1 MFVWES
7 FKKFFNYFKCK
18 GQMVMKFV
26 LAPDSF
32 KESMTAKNA
41 ALAMEKGILKVFP
54 DAECV
59 IVPMAD
65 GGEGTVE
72 SLVSM
77 TNGEI
82 IKTEVLGPLGE
93 QRIAEYGL
101 LGEGET
107 AVIEMA
113 TASGLELIDPE
124 DRDPLVTTTYG
135 TGQLI
140 KHALDK
146 GVTRIL
152 IGIGGSATN
161 DGGVGMLQAL
171 GVSFKDRNGEELVFG
186 GGALSKLFTIDLSG
200 LDERINDVKI
210 DVACDVTNPL
220 IGENGASAIFG
231 PQKGAT
237 PEIVKVLDQNLAL
250 YAGLIKQELG
260 KDIAYM
266 EGAGAAGGLGAG
278 LMAFLNAQLK
288 KGVELVIEYT
298 GLEER
303 VKGADYVFTGEGSI
317 DGQTLFGKTPFGVA
331 TIAQKYSI
339 PVIAFAGRIGKGVEP
354 LYDHGFTAIIGI
366 LTGVTSLKEALDSG
380 ETNLAFAAENICRA
394 LKI

>member
-1 MFVWES
+1 
-7 FKKFFNYFKCK
+7 
-18 GQMVMKFV
+18 MKFV

-32 KESMTAKNA
+32 KESMTAKKA
-41 ALAMEKGILKVFP
+41 ALAMEKGVKAVFP
-54 DAECV
+54 NAECV

-82 IKTEVLGPLGE
+82 IKTEVIGPLGE
-93 QRIAEYGL
+93 KVIAEYGL
-101 LGEGET
+101 LGEGQT

-113 TASGLELIDPE
+113 SASGLELIKPKE
-124 DRDPLVTTTYG
+124 RNPLLTTTYG

-146 GVTRIL
+146 GVRRFL

-161 DGGVGMLQAL
+161 DGGAGMLQAL
-171 GVSFKDRNGEELVFG
+171 GVSFKDQAGNELPFG
-186 GGALSKLFTIDLSG
+186 GGALQQLHSIDMSG
-200 LDERINDVKI
+200 LDERIKMVQI

-220 IGENGASAIFG
+220 IGDNGASAIFG

-237 PEIVKVLDQNLAL
+237 PEMVRALDQNLAHF
-250 YAGLIKQELG
+250 ADVIKKQLG
-260 KDIAYM
+260 EDIAYLD
-266 EGAGAAGGLGAG
+266 GAGAAGGLGAG
-278 LMAFLNAQLK
+278 LVAFLNAQLK
-288 KGVELVIEYT
+288 KGIDLVIEYT
-298 GLEER
+298 GLEEQ

-317 DGQTLFGKTPFGVA
+317 DGQTLFGKTPYGVA
-331 TIAQKYSI
+331 AIAEKYSV
-339 PVIAFAGRIGKGVEP
+339 PAIAFAGRIGDGVES
-354 LYDHGFTAIIGI
+354 LYDNGFTAIIGI
-366 LTGVTSLKEALDSG
+366 LKGVTTLEKALECG
-380 ETNLAFAAENICRA
+380 EENLAFAAENVCRV

>member
-1 MFVWES
+1 
-7 FKKFFNYFKCK
+7 
-18 GQMVMKFV
+18 MKFV

-41 ALAMEKGILKVFP
+41 ALAMERGIRKVFP
-54 DAECV
+54 NAECV

-93 QRIAEYGL
+93 EIIAEYGL
-101 LGEGET
+101 LGEGQT

-113 TASGLELIDPE
+113 SASGLELIKPE
-124 DRDPLVTTTYG
+124 DRDPLLTTTYG

-146 GVTRIL
+146 GVKRFL
-152 IGIGGSATN
+152 IGIGGSSTN
-161 DGGVGMLQAL
+161 DGGAGMLQAL
-171 GVSFKDRNGEELVFG
+171 GVSFKDERGEEISFG
-186 GGALSKLFTIDLSG
+186 GGALERLRTIDLSD
-200 LDERINDVKI
+200 LDERIKDVKI

-237 PEIVKVLDQNLAL
+237 PKIVKVLDQNLAH
-250 YAGLIKQELG
+250 YAEVMKEQLG
-260 KDIAYM
+260 KDIAHM

-288 KGVELVIEYT
+288 KGVDLVIEYT
-298 GLEER
+298 SLEEQ
-303 VKGADYVFTGEGSI
+303 VQGADYVFTGEGSI
-317 DGQTLFGKTPFGVA
+317 DGQTLFGKTPYGVA

-339 PVIAFAGRIGKGVEP
+339 PVIAFAGRIGTGVEP
-354 LYDHGFTAIIGI
+354 LYENGFTAIIGI
-366 LTGVTSLKEALDSG
+366 LKGVTSLEDALEAG
-380 ETNLAFAAENICRA
+380 ETNIEFAAENICRV
-394 LKI
+394 LKV

>member
-1 MFVWES
+1 
-7 FKKFFNYFKCK
+7 
-18 GQMVMKFV
+18 MKFV

-77 TNGEI
+77 SNGEI
-82 IKTEVLGPLGE
+82 IKTEVHGPLGE
-93 QRIAEYGL
+93 KRIAEYGL
-101 LGEGET
+101 LGEGQT

-113 TASGLELIDPE
+113 TASGLELIQPA
-124 DRDPLVTTTYG
+124 DRNPLVTTTYG

-146 GVTRIL
+146 GVSRIL

-161 DGGVGMLQAL
+161 DSGAGMLQAL
-171 GVSFKDRNGEELVFG
+171 GVSFKDQYGEELPWG
-186 GGALSKLFTIDLSG
+186 GGALSQLHSIDLSG
-200 LDERINDVKI
+200 LDKRIHSVKI

-237 PEIVKVLDQNLAL
+237 PEIVKQLDQNLARF
-250 YAGLIKQELG
+250 ADLIKQELG

-278 LMAFLNAQLK
+278 LVAFLNAQLK

-331 TIAQKYSI
+331 SIAQKYSI

-354 LYDHGFTAIIGI
+354 LYDHGFNAIIGI
-366 LTGVTSLKEALDSG
+366 LTGVTSLKEALENG
-380 ETNLAFAAENICRA
+380 EENLAFAAENICRVM
-394 LKI
+394 KI

>member
-1 MFVWES
+1 
-7 FKKFFNYFKCK
+7 
-18 GQMVMKFV
+18 MKFV

-32 KESMTAKNA
+32 KESMSAKNA
-41 ALAMEKGILKVFP
+41 ALAMEKGILTVFP
-54 DAECV
+54 DAECI

-93 QRIAEYGL
+93 KVIAEYGL
-101 LGEGET
+101 LGEGKT

-113 TASGLELIDPE
+113 SASGLELIKPE
-124 DRDPLVTTTYG
+124 DRNPLLTTTYG
-135 TGQLI
+135 TGELI

-146 GVTRIL
+146 GVSRIL

-161 DGGVGMLQAL
+161 DGGAGMLQAL
-171 GVSFKDRNGEELVFG
+171 GVSFKDKNGEELPFG
-186 GGALSKLFTIDLSG
+186 GGALHLLDSIDLSG
-200 LDERINDVKI
+200 LDERIKTVKI

-237 PEIVKVLDQNLAL
+237 PELVKVLDQNLDHFAKV
-250 YAGLIKQELG
+250 IKEELG
-260 KDIAYM
+260 KDIAHL

-298 GLEER
+298 CLEER

-331 TIAQKYSI
+331 AIAKKHSV

-354 LYDHGFTAIIGI
+354 LYDNGFTAIIGI
-366 LTGVTSLKEALDSG
+366 LKGVTTLAEALDYG
-380 ETNLAFAAENICRA
+380 EENLAFAAENICRV
-394 LKI
+394 LKK

>member
-1 MFVWES
+1 M
-7 FKKFFNYFKCK
+7 
-18 GQMVMKFV
+18 MKFV

-32 KESMTAKNA
+32 KESMTAKKA
-41 ALAMEKGILKVFP
+41 ALAMEKGIKAVFP

-77 TNGEI
+77 TNGEM

-93 QRIAEYGL
+93 SVIAEYGL

-113 TASGLELIDPE
+113 SASGLELIKPE
-124 DRDPLVTTTYG
+124 DRNPLLTTSFG

-146 GVTRIL
+146 GVSRFL

-161 DGGVGMLQAL
+161 DGGAGMLQAL
-171 GVSFKDRNGEELVFG
+171 GVSFKDENGKELSFG
-186 GGALSKLFTIDLSG
+186 GGALGSLHTIDVSG
-200 LDERINDVKI
+200 LDERIKHVKF

-237 PEIVKVLDQNLAL
+237 AEMVHVLDQNLLHFADVM
-250 YAGLIKQELG
+250 KEQLG
-260 KDIAYM
+260 QDIAHM
-266 EGAGAAGGLGAG
+266 DGAGAAGGLGAG
-278 LMAFLNAQLK
+278 LIAFLNAELK
-288 KGVELVIEYT
+288 KGIDLVIEYT
-298 GLEER
+298 ELEEQ

-317 DGQTLFGKTPFGVA
+317 DAQTLFGKTPYGVA
-331 TIAQKYSI
+331 STAKKYSV
-339 PVIAFAGRIGKGVEP
+339 PVIAFAGRIGNGVES
-354 LYDHGFTAIIGI
+354 LYDNGFLAIIGI
-366 LTGVTSLKEALDSG
+366 LKGVTPLEEALNSG
-380 ETNLAFAAENICRA
+380 EANLAFAAENICRV
-394 LKI
+394 LKISS

>member
-1 MFVWES
+1 MR
-7 FKKFFNYFKCK
+7 
-18 GQMVMKFV
+18 FV

-32 KESMTAKNA
+32 KESISAKNA
-41 ALAMEKGILKVFP
+41 ALAMKKGILAVFP
-54 DAECV
+54 NAECE

-77 TNGEI
+77 ENGEL
-82 IKTEVLGPLGE
+82 IKTEVIGPLG
-93 QRIAEYGL
+93 QKVNAEFGL
-101 LGEGET
+101 LKKEKT
-107 AVIEMA
+107 AIIEMA
-113 TASGLELIDPE
+113 SASGIELINKE
-124 DRDPLVTTTYG
+124 QRNPLVTTTYG

-140 KHALDK
+140 KQALDN

-171 GVSFKDRNGEELVFG
+171 GVSFKDQNGAELSWG
-186 GGALSKLFTIDLSG
+186 GGALNQLRTIDISG
-200 LDERINDVKI
+200 LDKRIKDVQI

-220 IGENGASAIFG
+220 IGANGASAIFG

-237 PEIVKVLDQNLAL
+237 PDMVVQLDQNLAH
-250 YAGLIKQELG
+250 YAEMIKKELAI
-260 KDIAYM
+260 DIADA

-278 LMAFLNAQLK
+278 LMAFLNARLR

-298 GLEER
+298 GLEQR
-303 VKGADYVFTGEGSI
+303 IIGADFVFTGEGSI

-331 TIAQKYSI
+331 SIAKKHSV

-354 LYDHGFTAIIGI
+354 LYENGFSSIVGI
-366 LTGVTSLKEALDSG
+366 LKGVTSLDEALALG
-380 ETNLAFAAENICRA
+380 EENLAFATENVCRI
-394 LKI
+394 LRIK

>member
-1 MFVWES
+1 MLED
-7 FKKFFNYFKCK
+7 FNLCK
-18 GQMVMKFV
+18 GPIVMRFV

-32 KESMTAKNA
+32 KESISAKNA
-41 ALAMEKGILKVFP
+41 ALAMKKGILAVFP
-54 DAECV
+54 NAECE

-77 TNGEI
+77 ENGEL
-82 IKTEVLGPLGE
+82 IKTEVIGPLG
-93 QRIAEYGL
+93 QKVNAEFGL
-101 LGEGET
+101 LKKEKT
-107 AVIEMA
+107 AIIEMA
-113 TASGLELIDPE
+113 SASGIELINKE
-124 DRDPLVTTTYG
+124 QRNPLVTTTYG

-140 KHALDK
+140 KQALDN

-171 GVSFKDRNGEELVFG
+171 GVSFKDQNGAELSWG
-186 GGALSKLFTIDLSG
+186 GGALNQLRTIDISG
-200 LDERINDVKI
+200 LDKRIKDVQI

-220 IGENGASAIFG
+220 IGANGASAIFG

-237 PEIVKVLDQNLAL
+237 PEMVVQLDQNLAH
-250 YAGLIKQELG
+250 YAEMIKKELAI
-260 KDIAYM
+260 DIADA

-278 LMAFLNAQLK
+278 LMAFLNARLR

-298 GLEER
+298 GLEQR
-303 VKGADYVFTGEGSI
+303 IIGADFVFTGEGSI

-331 TIAQKYSI
+331 SIAKKHSV

-354 LYDHGFTAIIGI
+354 LYENGFSSIVGI
-366 LTGVTSLKEALDSG
+366 LKGVTSLDEALALG
-380 ETNLAFAAENICRA
+380 EENLAFATENVCRI
-394 LKI
+394 LRIK

>member
-1 MFVWES
+1 
-7 FKKFFNYFKCK
+7 
-18 GQMVMKFV
+18 MKFV

-32 KESMTAKNA
+32 KESMSAKNA
-41 ALAMEKGILKVFP
+41 ALAMEKGILTVFP

-59 IVPMAD
+59 LVPMAD

-77 TNGEI
+77 TNGEM

-93 QRIAEYGL
+93 KVVAEYGL
-101 LGEGET
+101 LGEGKT
-107 AVIEMA
+107 AVMEMA
-113 TASGLELIDPE
+113 SASGLELVKPE
-124 DRDPLVTTTYG
+124 QRDPLLTTTYG
-135 TGQLI
+135 TGELI

-161 DGGVGMLQAL
+161 DGGAGMLQAL
-171 GVSFKDRNGEELVFG
+171 GVSFKDENGEELPFG
-186 GGALSKLFTIDLSG
+186 GGTLNRLYSIDLSG
-200 LDERINDVKI
+200 LDERVKTVKI

-220 IGENGASAIFG
+220 IGDNGASAIFG

-237 PEIVKVLDQNLAL
+237 LEIVELLDRNLAHF
-250 YAGLIKQELG
+250 ANVIKQQLG
-260 KDIAYM
+260 KDIAFT

-278 LMAFLNAQLK
+278 LMAFLNAHLK

-298 GLEER
+298 GLEEQ

-317 DGQTLFGKTPFGVA
+317 DGQTLFGKTPYGVA
-331 TIAQKYSI
+331 TIAKKHSV
-339 PVIAFAGRIGKGVEP
+339 PVVAFAGRIGKGVEP
-354 LYDHGFTAIIGI
+354 LYDSGFNAIIGI
-366 LTGVTSLKEALDSG
+366 LKGVTSLEEALEFG
-380 ETNLAFAAENICRA
+380 EVNLAFSVENVCRL
-394 LKI
+394 LKR

>member
-1 MFVWES
+1 
-7 FKKFFNYFKCK
+7 
-18 GQMVMKFV
+18 MKFV

-41 ALAMEKGILKVFP
+41 ALAMERGIRKVFP

-82 IKTEVLGPLGE
+82 IKTEVLGPLGK
-93 QRIAEYGL
+93 QVIAEYGL
-101 LGEGET
+101 LGEGQT

-113 TASGLELIDPE
+113 SASGLELLKPE
-124 DRDPLVTTTYG
+124 ERNPLLTTTYG

-146 GVTRIL
+146 GVSRFL

-161 DGGVGMLQAL
+161 DGGAGMLQAL
-171 GVSFKDRNGEELVFG
+171 GVSFKDENGEELSLG
-186 GGALSKLFTIDLSG
+186 GGALGRLHTIDLSG
-200 LDERINDVKI
+200 LDERLKDVKI

-237 PEIVKVLDQNLAL
+237 PEVVTVLDGNLAH
-250 YAGLIKQELG
+250 YAEVMKVQLD
-260 KDIAYM
+260 KDIAHM

-278 LMAFLNAQLK
+278 LMAFLNAQLR
-288 KGVELVIEYT
+288 KGVDLVIEYT
-298 GLEER
+298 GLEE
-303 VKGADYVFTGEGSI
+303 KIQGADYVFTGEGSI

-331 TIAQKYSI
+331 MIAQKYSI
-339 PVIAFAGRIGKGVEP
+339 PVIAFAGRIGKGVES
-354 LYDHGFTAIIGI
+354 LYENGFTAIIGI
-366 LTGVTSLKEALDSG
+366 LTGVTSLEDALKSG
-380 ETNLAFAAENICRA
+380 ETNIEFAAENICRVI
-394 LKI
+394 KV

>member
-1 MFVWES
+1 
-7 FKKFFNYFKCK
+7 
-18 GQMVMKFV
+18 MKFV

-41 ALAMEKGILKVFP
+41 AIAMEKGIKKVFP

-77 TNGEI
+77 ANGEI
-82 IKTEVLGPLGE
+82 IKIEVIGPLGDKVL
-93 QRIAEYGL
+93 AEYGF
-101 LGEGET
+101 LGDSQT

-113 TASGLELIDPE
+113 SASGLEIIKPE
-124 DRDPLVTTTYG
+124 DRNPLLTTTYG

-146 GVTRIL
+146 GVKRIL

-171 GVSFKDRNGEELVFG
+171 GVSFKDINGEELPFG
-186 GGALSKLFTIDLSG
+186 GGALNRLYSIDLSG
-200 LDERINDVKI
+200 LDERVNSIQI
-210 DVACDVTNPL
+210 DVACDVSNPL
-220 IGENGASAIFG
+220 IGEKGASAIFG

-237 PEIVKVLDQNLAL
+237 PDIVKVLDQNLTHFAEI
-250 YAGLIKQELG
+250 IKDQLG
-260 KDIAYM
+260 QDIAFTA
-266 EGAGAAGGLGAG
+266 GAGAAGGLGAG
-278 LMAFLNAQLK
+278 LLAFLNARLK
-288 KGVELVIEYT
+288 KGIDLVIEYT
-298 GLEER
+298 GLEEYII
-303 VKGADYVFTGEGSI
+303 GADYVFTGEGSI

-331 TIAQKYSI
+331 GIAKKHSV
-339 PVIAFAGRIGKGVEP
+339 PVIAFAGRIGDGVEP
-354 LYDHGFTAIIGI
+354 LYNNGFTAIIGI
-366 LTGVTSLKEALDSG
+366 LKGVTSLVDALDSG
-380 ETNLAFAAENICRA
+380 EANLSFATENICRL
-394 LKI
+394 LK

>member
-1 MFVWES
+1 M
-7 FKKFFNYFKCK
+7 
-18 GQMVMKFV
+18 MKFV

-32 KESMTAKNA
+32 KESMTAKKA
-41 ALAMEKGILKVFP
+41 ALAMEKGVKAVFP

-77 TNGEI
+77 TNGEM

-93 QRIAEYGL
+93 SVMAEYGL
-101 LGEGET
+101 LGEGKT

-113 TASGLELIDPE
+113 SASGLELIKPE
-124 DRDPLVTTTYG
+124 DRNPLLTTSYG

-146 GVTRIL
+146 GVSRFL

-161 DGGVGMLQAL
+161 DGGAGMLQAI
-171 GVSFKDRNGEELVFG
+171 GVSFKDENGKELSFG
-186 GGALSKLFTIDLSG
+186 GGALGQLHTIDVSG
-200 LDERINDVKI
+200 LDERIKHVKF

-237 PEIVKVLDQNLAL
+237 AEMVHVLDQNLSYFADVM
-250 YAGLIKQELG
+250 KEQLG
-260 KDIAYM
+260 QDIAHM
-266 EGAGAAGGLGAG
+266 DGAGAAGGLGAG
-278 LMAFLNAQLK
+278 LMAFLNAELK
-288 KGVELVIEYT
+288 KGIDLVIEYT
-298 GLEER
+298 GLEEQVR
-303 VKGADYVFTGEGSI
+303 GADYVFTGEGSI
-317 DGQTLFGKTPFGVA
+317 DAQTLFGKTPYGVA
-331 TIAQKYSI
+331 SVAKKYSV
-339 PVIAFAGRIGKGVEP
+339 PVIAFAGRIGNGVDS
-354 LYDHGFTAIIGI
+354 LYDNGFNAIIGI
-366 LTGVTSLKEALDSG
+366 LKGVTTFEEALDSG
-380 ETNLAFAAENICRA
+380 EANLAFTTENICRV

>member
-1 MFVWES
+1 
-7 FKKFFNYFKCK
+7 
-18 GQMVMKFV
+18 MKFV

-32 KESMTAKNA
+32 KESMSAKNA
-41 ALAMEKGILKVFP
+41 ALAMEKGILTVFP
-54 DAECV
+54 DAECI

-93 QRIAEYGL
+93 KVIAEYGL
-101 LGEGET
+101 LGEGKT

-113 TASGLELIDPE
+113 SASGLELIKPE
-124 DRDPLVTTTYG
+124 DRNPLLTTTYG
-135 TGQLI
+135 TGELI

-146 GVTRIL
+146 GVSRIL

-161 DGGVGMLQAL
+161 DGGAGMLQAL
-171 GVSFKDRNGEELVFG
+171 GVSFKDKNGEELPFG
-186 GGALSKLFTIDLSG
+186 GGALHLLDSIDLSG
-200 LDERINDVKI
+200 LDERIKTVKI

-237 PEIVKVLDQNLAL
+237 PELVKVLDQNLDHFAKV
-250 YAGLIKQELG
+250 IKEELG
-260 KDIAYM
+260 KDIAHL

-298 GLEER
+298 CLEER

-331 TIAQKYSI
+331 AIAKKHSV

-354 LYDHGFTAIIGI
+354 LYDNGFTAIIGI
-366 LTGVTSLKEALDSG
+366 LKGVTTLEEALDYG
-380 ETNLAFAAENICRA
+380 EENLAFAAENICRV
-394 LKI
+394 LKK